1 MNFSKSFY
9 LSFILLLV
17 FSTLLAAAG
26 IRGFLRLA
34 PSIEQI
40 NKHNTQSLYIA
51 ESMMSAL
58 TVNKDIKSFEE
69 ALTKGKTNVTEKG
82 EAEVINLLLKI
93 MPDIK
98 KQPLII

>member
-58 TVNKDIKSFEE
+58 TVNKDIKSLRSFNQRKNKCYR
-69 ALTKGKTNVTEKG
+69 KGRSRSNQQNRKE
-82 EAEVINLLLKI
+82 L
-93 MPDIK
+93 
-98 KQPLII
+98 